1 MLLPRIVSSTPSPH
15 HPYTQLQDAHL
26 DYCLKSQPWIS
37 GPSPPSSRSSSS
49 SFEEDN
55 DDDHYPHHDLL
66 AASALADLNTI
77 ASAFPSLRSRATILS
92 MAAWF
97 RLLRLVD
104 ATLETL
110 PCACALDRIINANL
124 IDALRRGCRIG
135 VVKAARPNP
144 LDNFAGGPARTYRE
158 ERENAWGCREGGR
171 KRDASS
177 SSSSTS
183 SSASSSA
190 SSSRAP
196 SPPSAAGGLCCCDPH
211 AMASTSRRLRHL
223 TGVFRAHVQ
232 ALLPERAYRRLA
244 AAICN
249 TWAGYVAEANFRES
263 VGSGLSSSSTSSIS
277 RSLLGTYLAVRERT
291 IGVAPFFVL
300 LEADVLPAG
309 HVASGALKALKQSVT
324 DVVVLQNDLCG
335 LEPDICE
342 DNVLNFVI
350 LASDE
355 LRAVMAGKEVRTAA
369 NGRLRGEEFGMT
381 VQEAVKKGNEG
392 ILRATA
398 MHNNVVEMASRH
410 CEYLVAE
417 MDREN
422 CDEEAVV
429 ANEILNF
436 VTTHYRWASQAWD
449 F

>member
-1 MLLPRIVSSTPSPH
+1 MILPRIVSSTPSPYL
-15 HPYTQLQDAHL
+15 PYNRLQDGHL
-26 DYCLKSQPWIS
+26 KYCRRSEPWRFARTRDS
-37 GPSPPSSRSSSS
+37 FKLSSSS
-49 SFEEDN
+49 SSSSSSSTYSDDEEDTYLTSTS
-55 DDDHYPHHDLL
+55 H
-66 AASALADLNTI
+66 ADLTTI
-77 ASAFPSLRSRATILS
+77 SAAFPSLRSRATILS

-110 PCACALDRIINANL
+110 PCACALDHVINANL

-144 LDNFAGGPARTYRE
+144 LDNFARPTKSRFMCQSDEEVGGE
-158 ERENAWGCREGGR
+158 KENAWGCREGKSRRSSG
-171 KRDASS
+171 S
-177 SSSSTS
+177 SSSST
-183 SSASSSA
+183 
-190 SSSRAP
+190 RTP
-196 SPPSAAGGLCCCDPH
+196 SPPASRCCD
-211 AMASTSRRLRHL
+211 ARKLAETSRRLRHL
-223 TGVFRAHVQ
+223 TSVFRSHVQ
-232 ALLPERAYRRLA
+232 ALLPECVYRRLA
-244 AAICN
+244 ASICN

-263 VGSGLSSSSTSSIS
+263 VAAWAGGASIP

-309 HVASGALKALKQSVT
+309 HVNSPALAALKQSVT

-355 LRAVMAGKEVRTAA
+355 LRAVITGKEVRTAS

-381 VQEAVKKGNEG
+381 VQEAAKKGNEG

-398 MHNNVVEMASRH
+398 LHNNAVEMASRH
-410 CEYLVAE
+410 CEHLVAE
-417 MDREN
+417 MDRDN

-449 F
+449 L